1 MRKIIGKGKYDK
13 KLHRYLKMLVIKQEY
28 RIHSIKDIRYYE
40 DAHTK
45 FIRKKYYV
53 Q

>member
-13 KLHRYLKMLVIKQEY
+13 KLHKYLKMLVIKLEY
-28 RIHSIKDIRYYE
+28 RIHPIQDVKYYE
-40 DAHTK
+40 DIHTK
-45 FIRKKYYV
+45 FIRKKYYL